1 MKKIFSLFVA
11 MMLCLPMMQG
21 AIKVHT
27 IGDSTMAEYDE
38 STTDKRGWG
47 MYLGSFFDP
56 AFVTVNNRGKSGAD
70 TRGFYTG
77 AAYWPSVKSQMQAGD
92 YLLIQ
97 FAHNDEGTVTYGMD
111 NLEYAAY
118 CAANSLPAPT
128 DARGTNPQTTYRD
141 MLRAFI
147 DEARALGVNP
157 VLVGP
162 ICRAYFQGNN
172 IRRNGQHDL
181 GDKFSKIEN
190 GVLYEN
196 QSLPAGDSTMSYVK
210 AMKVVAAEK
219 NVPFIDLTE
228 ATRQLYLSYGETQ
241 CLSLLFC
248 EGDKTHTNAMGG
260 NLVARAAAQ
269 LLKNAGVLAEHITIP
284 TDITA
289 NPNAIEIGETYCG
302 VAQNKEFLLTGYGLE
317 PANGTVALTATANLQ
332 ISLDKVNYASTAN
345 ATYSGGSMFQKVYV
359 RANYSTGGEQL
370 DTVYATSG
378 EHVIAIPVSATAISL
393 DGGAEV
399 SATWAINARPVP
411 AAVVEGPISAAF
423 AMSNMACMDYSKNY
437 FTDGDETG
445 IVLARFHNSANGSSR
460 TPWPAGEIDENASRY
475 IDFAIT
481 APEAMD
487 VRITGISMDVTA
499 DATSTMCYHINTGF
513 GDAFTNVMTIYEKRN
528 LPNRAIEHV
537 NLTPTLTVKAGQ
549 TLHVHVLPWHD
560 YGEEKDSKY
569 ICLRN
574 VVISGQ
580 AFAAEPGDE
589 PGDEPGE
596 ETNEHAFGLTAD
608 VDMTDHTLTALSPLP
623 STSDKVTSTNV
634 QATYAV
640 LTNRNVYHGDATAYT
655 APVTYRNL
663 ANNVTI
669 KTQADAESSDAYI
682 AFKMT
687 IADGYV
693 FNASEI
699 NTDLYL
705 DNKSNWFYEF
715 IIEGANGLP
724 LFKSAT
730 QTIGAGQ
737 SGTDHKAT
745 LALESETVKNLKGE
759 ITVKFIYWIN
769 SGSTL
774 LAIKDFNI
782 KGTVEE
788 QAARTF
794 TDFKVEF
801 RDDPYTVFLPDNNQ
815 LPEGVTIAGTNYN
828 GVQRGIYGGTVTVP
842 VDGPVKFTIG
852 ACQFS
857 KTDITVKKN
866 GVNFATFSNVGPCGE
881 QKPNYN
887 QFVTWTYN
895 VEEAATLTFEFGNQ
909 TFVPYFFAEACDYIA
924 QAMVSYYDTD
934 GTTLLGSETVDGGSA
949 LVYAYSVSDVTV
961 PAGKAFRG
969 WFASAEPNALKVA
982 EGTTVIESLK
992 LYAHATDIEVAEVG
1006 KVFNYDLTQRSFYP
1020 EDHELISITGGT
1032 YNGTQHGWQFSA
1044 NGTIT
1049 IEVAGNALISLA
1061 LCKYGNAS
1069 TLACVDANS
1078 NPVGEPITLPVAA
1091 DGNKGV
1097 FRYTGPATTLTFTL
1111 SNGGYVHAVKVY
1123 NLEQVPTLN
1132 EAGYY
1137 VIGAGDAAGLV
1148 LALETAQPYDKI
1160 FLPNGIYDLGTATL
1174 THIDQTVSLIGQ
1186 SMEGVLIQNHP
1197 LAAGMNNAETF
1208 YIGADNVY
1216 LQDLAIRCDVSYEG
1230 SSASGVGI
1238 AVQVRGDKSIMKQV
1252 DLQGN
1257 QDTYY
1262 SSCPATAR
1270 GYFEDGRIEGTVDYI
1285 CGGGD
1290 MWFENTLLYNN
1301 ARAHADVILAPS
1313 TAAET
1318 VYGYVLNNC
1327 TIDGDESQAGRWN
1340 LARGW
1345 HNSPAATFLNATC
1358 LIAPS
1363 AQGYTYMSADL
1374 PVRFHEY
1381 NTHLEDGTPVT
1392 GHNLNGLNY
1401 AANSDAIY
1409 LEAIGNYTYDNVVKG
1424 ADNWDARAIAAQAV
1438 ANSKVIDGDAAYLIE
1453 DEGTF
1458 VALLKGSELNL
1469 ASYIG
1474 KTLRKA
1480 NTRGGF
1486 GAPATI
1492 EDTETGV
1499 ENVNLKSEI
1508 INHKFIRNGQLLIVK
1523 DGKTYNAQ
1531 GIQIQ

>member
-1 MKKIFSLFVA
+1 MKKIFSFLVA

-77 AAYWPSVKSQMQAGD
+77 AAYWPSVKTQMSAGD

-118 CAANSLPAPT
+118 CAEHSLPAPT

-162 ICRAYFQGNN
+162 ICRAYFSGND

-190 GVLYEN
+190 SVLYEN

-228 ATRQLYLSYGETQ
+228 ETRQLYLSYGETQ

-269 LLKNAGVLAEHITIP
+269 LLKNAGVLADYITIP

-289 NPNAIEIGETYCG
+289 NPIAIEIGETYCG
-302 VAQNKEFLLTGYGLE
+302 VPQNKEFLLTGYGLE
-317 PANGTVALTATANLQ
+317 PANGTVVLTATANLQ
-332 ISLDKVNYASTAN
+332 ISLDKVNYASSAN
-345 ATYSGGSMFQKVYV
+345 ADYNGGSMFQKVYV
-359 RANYSTGGEQL
+359 RANYTIGGDQL

-378 EHVIAIPVSATAISL
+378 DHIIAVPVSATAISL
-393 DGGAEV
+393 DGGAAV
-399 SATWAINARPVP
+399 SATWAINARSVP

-423 AMSNMACMDYSKNY
+423 TMSNMACMDYSKNY

-445 IVLARFHNSANGSSR
+445 NVLARFHNSANGSSR

-475 IDFAIT
+475 LDFAIT

-499 DATSTMCYHINTGF
+499 DATTTMCYHINTGF
-513 GDAFTNVMTIYEKRN
+513 GDAFTNVMTIYERRN

-549 TLHVHVLPWHD
+549 TLHVRVLPWHD
-560 YGEEKDSKY
+560 YGEERDSKY

-589 PGDEPGE
+589 PGE
-596 ETNEHAFGLTAD
+596 ETNEHTFGMAAD
-608 VDMTDHTLTALSPLP
+608 ADHTNHTLTAPSLLP
-623 STSDKVTSTNV
+623 STSDKVAVATV
-634 QATYAV
+634 PATYAV
-640 LTNRNVYHGDATAYT
+640 LTNRNVYHGDATAYL

-663 ANNVTI
+663 ANSVTI
-669 KTQADAESSDAYI
+669 KTQADAESSDAYV

-687 IADGYV
+687 VADGYV
-693 FNASEI
+693 FNPAQI
-699 NTDLYL
+699 GTDLYL
-705 DNKSNWFYEF
+705 DNKQNWFYEF
-715 IIEGANGLP
+715 IIEDGNGLT
-724 LFKSAT
+724 LYKSPV
-730 QTIGAGQ
+730 QTIAAGQ
-737 SGTDHKAT
+737 SGMGHKAT
-745 LALESETVKNLKGE
+745 LPLEGETLKNLKGE
-759 ITVKFIYWIN
+759 IIVKFVYWIN

-774 LAIKDFNI
+774 LAIKDFTI
-782 KGTVEE
+782 SGTVEE
-788 QAARTF
+788 AAARTF
-794 TDFKVEF
+794 TDFQVEF
-801 RDDPYTVFLPDNNQ
+801 RDNPYTVLLPQNGE
-815 LPEGVTIAGTNYN
+815 LPQGVTIEGTTYN
-828 GVQRGIYGGTVTVP
+828 GGQHGVQGGIITVP

-852 ACQFS
+852 ACQYS
-857 KTDITVKKN
+857 QADIAISKN
-866 GVNFATFSNVGPCGE
+866 GAAYATVSNAAPCGE

-895 VEEAATLTFEFGNQ
+895 VEEAAVLTFSIPNNV
-909 TFVPYFFAEACDYIA
+909 FVPYFFAEACDYIP
-924 QAMVSYYDTD
+924 QAIVTYYDVN
-934 GTTLLGSETVDGGSA
+934 GITVIGRDTVSGGSA
-949 LVYAYSVSDVTV
+949 LAYKYGASDVTV
-961 PAGKAFRG
+961 AEGKAFRS

-1216 LQDLAIRCDVSYEG
+1216 LQDLSKTDVSKVRWIIFAVAAICGLRIPCYTIMHERMQML
-1230 SSASGVGI
+1230 SSRLRRPQRPVTATCSITVPLTVMKVKPEDGISHAVGI
-1238 AVQVRGDKSIMKQV
+1238 TA
-1252 DLQGN
+1252 LPLP
-1257 QDTYY
+1257 
-1262 SSCPATAR
+1262 SS
-1270 GYFEDGRIEGTVDYI
+1270 
-1285 CGGGD
+1285 
-1290 MWFENTLLYNN
+1290 M
-1301 ARAHADVILAPS
+1301 
-1313 TAAET
+1313 
-1318 VYGYVLNNC
+1318 
-1327 TIDGDESQAGRWN
+1327 
-1340 LARGW
+1340 
-1345 HNSPAATFLNATC
+1345 
-1358 LIAPS
+1358 
-1363 AQGYTYMSADL
+1363 L
-1374 PVRFHEY
+1374 PVSSLRRHKV
-1381 NTHLEDGTPVT
+1381 TP
-1392 GHNLNGLNY
+1392 
-1401 AANSDAIY
+1401 I
-1409 LEAIGNYTYDNVVKG
+1409 
-1424 ADNWDARAIAAQAV
+1424 
-1438 ANSKVIDGDAAYLIE
+1438 
-1453 DEGTF
+1453 
-1458 VALLKGSELNL
+1458 
-1469 ASYIG
+1469 
-1474 KTLRKA
+1474 
-1480 NTRGGF
+1480 
-1486 GAPATI
+1486 
-1492 EDTETGV
+1492 
-1499 ENVNLKSEI
+1499 
-1508 INHKFIRNGQLLIVK
+1508 
-1523 DGKTYNAQ
+1523 
-1531 GIQIQ
+1531 